1 VCCKVKRNAYFHE
14 RTILEPLA
22 IFTWLTFVALVLPAD
37 GLNDRSGVALTMVL
51 TAAAYKLVCAEQLP
65 KLSFETA
72 LGEYV
77 RGVFFL
83 IWGVCV
89 ICCLSYFCVK
99 LDTKVELVAVWLKF
113 DVPYCDE
120 LYLPD
125 IVGWAI
131 FLALNGVMWLCE
143 QPHSRFAAICMCP
156 FSAKEQRQRMDSFGR
171 TEREVE
177 SAATGLS
184 YDAPP
189 EGEGPTGRM
198 LLAEHS
204 ILGEVWAGWSRPH
217 DCPHVE

>member
-1 VCCKVKRNAYFHE
+1 
-14 RTILEPLA
+14 
-22 IFTWLTFVALVLPAD
+22 
-37 GLNDRSGVALTMVL
+37 MVL

-120 LYLPD
+120 LGT
-125 IVGWAI
+125 V
-131 FLALNGVMWLCE
+131 LAGHC
-143 QPHSRFAAICMCP
+143 
-156 FSAKEQRQRMDSFGR
+156 
-171 TEREVE
+171 
-177 SAATGLS
+177 GL
-184 YDAPP
+184 
-189 EGEGPTGRM
+189 GH
-198 LLAEHS
+198 LLGAE
-204 ILGEVWAGWSRPH
+204 WR
-217 DCPHVE
+217 HVAL